1 MFISCG
7 KLPHPHTNRWVGGS
21 GLSINRGARTRF
33 YVIFFLLHTCDP
45 RCIGDGLYGFSAHFS
60 RSITLRDKHS
70 RSWFAAFLVGFVWS
84 PIPPNRARLP
94 KDVVCKRQIKRKTCA
109 FLLLRYIELADGPA
123 AWLLKL
129 CVCTTSLYVLITLI
143 GSKLHNLNIYLAA
156 FWRLEKCVINF
167 PTGKFE

>member
-33 YVIFFLLHTCDP
+33 YVIFFYCTLVTRVALVMACM
-45 RCIGDGLYGFSAHFS
+45 AHFS

-109 FLLLRYIELADGPA
+109 FLLLRYIELADGPSGVTFET
-123 AWLLKL
+123 L
-129 CVCTTSLYVLITLI
+129 CM
-143 GSKLHNLNIYLAA
+143 HNIVVRTYYID
-156 FWRLEKCVINF
+156 RIEV
-167 PTGKFE
+167 T